1 MRIVGLTW
9 TVFRLPLRVPF
20 RTATSAFVHRD
31 GILLRLATDAG
42 IVGLGEASPHPALG
56 PQGVREALR
65 ALERVEER
73 ALGAEAEE
81 LPDIGADIPPALA
94 CALDVAACDALAQ
107 AQGISVA
114 RLLSADAHEIVPVNA
129 TIGAATAAGA
139 AAEAAAA
146 RDAGFQCVK
155 LKVGMAATPATEAE
169 RVAAVRRALGP
180 HIKLRLDANGAWSR
194 EQAVSTIRALASF
207 DLELVEQPVPAND
220 VEGLACVRAAV
231 RVLIAADEAVTNAE
245 AARRLLEAGAAD
257 ILVLK
262 PMVVGGLRPA
272 CRIRELAAAA
282 GAECI
287 VTTTIDS
294 GVGTAAALHLAAT
307 LPEPARACGLATRSL
322 LAGDIVRDPPAA
334 HSGQMLLPDRPGL
347 GVELDEKLLSQ
358 FAISEGQVMA

>member
-1 MRIVGLTW
+1 MKVAGLTW

-20 RTATSAFVHRD
+20 RTAASAFVHRD
-31 GILLRLATDAG
+31 GILLRLATDVG

-65 ALERVEER
+65 ALERVEGR
-73 ALGAEAEE
+73 ALGAEVEE
-81 LPDIGADIPPALA
+81 LPHIGADIPPALA

-107 AQGISVA
+107 AQGTSVA

-129 TIGAATAAGA
+129 TMAAATAAEA

-146 RDAGFQCVK
+146 REVGFQCVK
-155 LKVGMAATPATEAE
+155 LKVGIEPTPAAEAE

-180 HIKLRLDANGAWSR
+180 DIKLRLDANGAWSR
-194 EQAVSTIRALASF
+194 EQAVSTIQALASF
-207 DLELVEQPVPAND
+207 DLELVEQPVPAYD

-231 RVLIAADEAVTNAE
+231 RVPIAADEAVTSVE
-245 AARRLLEAGAAD
+245 AARRVLEASAAD

-272 CRIRELAAAA
+272 RRIMELAAVA

-307 LPEPARACGLATRSL
+307 LPSGARACGLATGSL
-322 LAGDIVRDPPAA
+322 LAGDLIRDPPAA
-334 HSGQMLLPDRPGL
+334 HSGQMLLPDHPGL
-347 GVELDEKLLSQ
+347 GVELDEKLLAQ
-358 FAISEGQVMA
+358 FAISEEQAMA